1 MVMDIDS
8 FDETR
13 HQEQLEDSMNK
24 EIEYIEAILSK
35 KAYEM
40 KQNEFNIDKL
50 RIEIREL
57 KSKLDKKKIAK
68 SIMLD
73 EKIPKKPKVK
83 KVQSL
88 KNKDMD
94 LKEPILDSEK
104 SEEKEVKKWE

>member
-40 KQNEFNIDKL
+40 RQHEFSIDKL

-73 EKIPKKPKVK
+73 EKIPKKPKAK
-83 KVQSL
+83 KVVASV

-94 LKEPILDSEK
+94 LGNVDSEK
-104 SEEKEVKKWE
+104 SEEKESES